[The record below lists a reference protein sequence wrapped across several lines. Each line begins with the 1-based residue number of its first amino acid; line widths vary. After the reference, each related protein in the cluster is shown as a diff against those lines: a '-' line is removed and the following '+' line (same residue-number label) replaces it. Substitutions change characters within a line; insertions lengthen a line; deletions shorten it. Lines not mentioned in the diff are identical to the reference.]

1 MPPGWRRRARGGAS
15 WPMRGEGAPKLSTM
29 RRSTWLRPDEM
40 DDCSLS
46 RPRYARE
53 GRRDPGLAAE
63 FKMSCRALE
72 PSARHMSTPARASV
86 TDSSRTS

>member
-15 WPMRGEGAPKLSTM
+15 WPMRGEGAPKLSKM

-46 RPRYARE
+46 RPRYARAE
-53 GRRDPGLAAE
+53 ILAAE
-63 FKMSCRALE
+63 FKMSCRASE